1 MVDSSKNS
9 VTSVLFVSDLFRHNG
24 GCKRNTIQIA
34 SGRYKPN
41 LQYVM
46 VTIGSS
52 CFMGA
57 VYGGEKRFFT
67 LASRVTSR
75 DAIP

>member
-24 GCKRNTIQIA
+24 GCKRNTILIA
-34 SGRYKPN
+34 TSRYEPN

-52 CFMGA
+52 CPP
-57 VYGGEKRFFT
+57 
-67 LASRVTSR
+67 
-75 DAIP
+75 D

>member
-24 GCKRNTIQIA
+24 GCKRNTILIA
-34 SGRYKPN
+34 TSRYEPN

-57 VYGGEKRFFT
+57 VYGDVRWFSTFG
-67 LASRVTSR
+67 VTWY
-75 DAIP
+75 IT